1 MALRR
6 TYIGT
11 IGHLHD
17 CCRAGLRA
25 ARAGIA
31 LAALAALASSAAA
44 GGAAASDAVVAPLI
58 TRDLIGVPGKEVTME
73 TVEYAPG
80 AKSPPHR
87 HHAQVF
93 VYVLEGSVRMQV
105 QGSPTVTLGPGGTF
119 YESPDDLHTISE
131 NASQTKSAKFVVVM
145 VKDKVPAAGGATEES
160 GQGRAEAA
168 GRPLLG
174 LPGPDI
180 ALQTI
185 DGKTI
190 SSKGLCAHSS
200 RRPGNTPVRE
210 PQRRATCAI
219 AFFRPCAFN
228 TSAFSEVRPDAEM
241 LSLRL
246 GFAASIER
254 SRRHERG
261 QDTIS
266 Q

>member
-73 TVEYAPG
+73 TVKYAPG

-105 QGSPTVTLGPGGTF
+105 QGSPAVTLSPGGTF
-119 YESPDDLHTISE
+119 YESPDDLHVVSE
-131 NASQTKSAKFVVVM
+131 NASQTKPAKFLVVM
-145 VKDKVPAAGGATEES
+145 VKDKAKGAGGQPDES
-160 GQGRAEAA
+160 ARDRA
-168 GRPLLG
+168 
-174 LPGPDI
+174 
-180 ALQTI
+180 
-185 DGKTI
+185 
-190 SSKGLCAHSS
+190 
-200 RRPGNTPVRE
+200 
-210 PQRRATCAI
+210 RA
-219 AFFRPCAFN
+219 P
-228 TSAFSEVRPDAEM
+228 
-241 LSLRL
+241 
-246 GFAASIER
+246 
-254 SRRHERG
+254 
-261 QDTIS
+261 
-266 Q
+266 